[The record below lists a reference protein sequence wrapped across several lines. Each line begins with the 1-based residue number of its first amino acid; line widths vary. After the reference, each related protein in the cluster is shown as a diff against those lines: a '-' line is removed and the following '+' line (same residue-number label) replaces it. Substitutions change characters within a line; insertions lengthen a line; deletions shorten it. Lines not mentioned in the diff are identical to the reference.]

1 MQENTPEP
9 LELSSKKPMEPSQKK
24 RIDSF
29 FIHQCIIRRFK
40 DKHRSDYDVLLSIR
54 NKIESILCLSGLS
67 AVPNNEF
74 EMSSTEVAMASM
86 SFFENIRN
94 RVLLTFAADQQI
106 KDRFYKHLSQSI
118 QGALDIKNYL
128 SEEVADDILNIL
140 KEYRNFYES
149 LIHKYNIF
157 DYFSI
162 FSMTVYIPFDKF
174 YTLYRES
181 FHGKTELYWLFEN
194 VTREAKW
201 LYVNY
206 CECEI
211 DSNIY
216 ISIMSNCYSR
226 YFYSSNISI
235 FDDDDND
242 IVING
247 DRSTNALYLK
257 VPTDQ
262 SPNNIDAAIEYY
274 KNAIVEKLINSF
286 GCMSNT
292 QDDGFEN
299 SKFMR
304 LCNKE
309 AFFVTQW
316 NCIDNNIIGL
326 WCWDLMKN
334 EGNTKENAVNK
345 ISERTY
351 KPESSI
357 KNNYDNITRIFSL
370 NKKENVETL
379 DKFVTGSDK
388 IILGLRDAV
397 VSSV

>member
-1 MQENTPEP
+1 MQEKSPEP
-9 LELSSKKPMEPSQKK
+9 LELSSKKPLEPSQKK

-40 DKHRSDYDVLLSIR
+40 GNYRADYEAILSIR
-54 NKIESILCLSGLS
+54 NEIESILCLSGLS
-67 AVPNNEF
+67 AVPKNEF

-86 SFFENIRN
+86 NFFENSRN
-94 RVLLTFAADQQI
+94 RNLLISATA
-106 KDRFYKHLSQSI
+106 KHTRDRFYKHLSQSI
-118 QGALDIKNYL
+118 NSTSDIKDFL
-128 SEEVADDILNIL
+128 SEDNANEILEILQKNI
-140 KEYRNFYES
+140 EFYDA
-149 LIHKYNIF
+149 LIYKYNIF
-157 DYFSI
+157 DYFSL

-174 YTLYRES
+174 YTFYRES

-201 LYVNY
+201 LYVND

-216 ISIMSNCYSR
+216 ISIISNCYSR

-262 SPNNIDAAIEYY
+262 SPNNIDGAIEYY

-316 NCIDNNIIGL
+316 NCIDKNILGL

-334 EGNTKENAVNK
+334 DGNTKESAVGK

-357 KNNYDNITRIFSL
+357 KNYYDNITRIISF
-370 NKKENVETL
+370 NKKENEETL

-388 IILGLRDAV
+388 IILGLRDTS
-397 VSSV
+397 VSSA